1 MLDVTLR
8 DGGYV
13 NGHSWTTREAEAIVR
28 AVGAAGVPY
37 VEVGYLR
44 EAHQPHRP
52 SASCPPG
59 YLDALAAVADRPQL
73 TVMVRPGEV
82 PVSRIAELPGCGVS
96 MVRVLV
102 PGGAVA
108 TAAPYVEAARATGL
122 AVATNLTRVSERK
135 QDEIAA
141 VIAACVEAGAHLVY
155 LADSNGSLD
164 PETVAAQ
171 VGAATAACPV
181 PVGFHPHDNLGLAF
195 INTKAAMAAGA
206 TAVDA
211 SIAGIGKGG
220 GNLRLEVVVAHL
232 IVRHGADLRLD
243 PIAADQTTL
252 ATQLRMLADGTTKA
266 VLTGLLDLN
275 LDGAAEF
282 DDLVAENGYDAALLT
297 LSHR

>member
-1 MLDVTLR
+1 MKSKCDITLLDVTLR

-102 PGGAVA
+102 PSGAVA

-141 VIAACVEAGAHLVY
+141 VIAACVEAGAHLVER
-155 LADSNGSLD
+155 LCH
-164 PETVAAQ
+164 T
-171 VGAATAACPV
+171 VGAGGPGHRAGARQPV
-181 PVGFHPHDNLGLAF
+181 RRPVRGGEQADPGPRPGARLRRPVHPA
-195 INTKAAMAAGA
+195 AAGA
-206 TAVDA
+206 GRRAAARPATRSPRSWPGGTRRRWSRRRAPRGWPPPP
-211 SIAGIGKGG
+211 AGPST
-220 GNLRLEVVVAHL
+220 R
-232 IVRHGADLRLD
+232 
-243 PIAADQTTL
+243 
-252 ATQLRMLADGTTKA
+252 
-266 VLTGLLDLN
+266 
-275 LDGAAEF
+275 
-282 DDLVAENGYDAALLT
+282 
-297 LSHR
+297 